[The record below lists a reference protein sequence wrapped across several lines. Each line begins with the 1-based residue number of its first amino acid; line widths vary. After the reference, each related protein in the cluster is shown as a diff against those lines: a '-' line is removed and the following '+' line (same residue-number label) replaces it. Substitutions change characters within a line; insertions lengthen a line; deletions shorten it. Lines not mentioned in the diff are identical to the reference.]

1 VVKHAR
7 RVYERA
13 YIATPFGEV
22 ATRARSKALDQTL
35 KAKSEATLQELRKI
49 S

>member
-1 VVKHAR
+1 VVKHTR

-13 YIATPFGEV
+13 YIASPFGEV
-22 ATRARSKALDQTL
+22 AARARSKALDQTL
-35 KAKSEATLQELRKI
+35 KAKTEARLQELRKI